1 MLTKTATVHIAAEDL
16 TFRPNLRSITP
27 PAIMPN
33 MAEGIFMPPV
43 KKKKNRCMKHF
54 MHKDFLLKYE
64 NIFIMWHAHKRV
76 IFVDVFLYLMLQD

>member
-43 KKKKNRCMKHF
+43 KKKKKQM
-54 MHKDFLLKYE
+54 YE
-64 NIFIMWHAHKRV
+64 TFYA
-76 IFVDVFLYLMLQD
+76 